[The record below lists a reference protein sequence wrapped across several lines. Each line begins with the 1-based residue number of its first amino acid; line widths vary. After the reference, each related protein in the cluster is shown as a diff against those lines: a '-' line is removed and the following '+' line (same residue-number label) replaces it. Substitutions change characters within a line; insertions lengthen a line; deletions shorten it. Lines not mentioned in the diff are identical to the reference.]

1 MPTITLTGDEYQE
14 LLNNTKTAN
23 NDAAA
28 LRAELVKVRTEALE
42 QGVVSGKL
50 LCELV
55 RHSLTVTRFAV
66 ANLPPETI
74 RGWPTEA
81 LRKVVMGI
89 PALPDYSIDDRDLA
103 GELRAFADECDRWA
117 LERASRVKA
126 E

>member
-1 MPTITLTGDEYQE
+1 MPQVTLTGEEYAE
-14 LLNNTKTAN
+14 LLNNTKVAH
-23 NDAAA
+23 DEAAT
-28 LRAELVKVRTEALE
+28 LRAELAAVKANALE
-42 QGVVSGKL
+42 QGQVSGKL

-55 RHSLTVTRFAV
+55 RHSLTITRFAV

-74 RGWPTEA
+74 RSWPTEA

-103 GELRAFADECDRWA
+103 GELRAFADECDRWT

-126 E
+126 G